1 MDQRISNLILIDSN
15 LRRRAAISHDLSS
28 TSTHVEPFEN
38 IAELCTS
45 WPRSGIILIHDDP
58 GAIGHLVDNMA
69 RHGEWF
75 PIIAF
80 SETPDA
86 QSIVKAVLDGAIDYM
101 PWPIAP
107 ADLQFTLARA
117 VARAESLG
125 SAKLR
130 EVMARA
136 RIDRLTRRE
145 KEVLGGVAGGLSNR
159 LIGEKLA
166 ISPRTVEIHRA
177 NMLNKLGA
185 NHTSDAI
192 RIAIE
197 ADLLH

>member
-1 MDQRISNLILIDSN
+1 MDAIPNLLLVDGDT
-15 LRRRAAISHDLSS
+15 RRRAAICHALSAS
-28 TSTHVEPFEN
+28 EIHVEPFEN
-38 IAELCTS
+38 ITELS
-45 WPRSGIILIHDDP
+45 SAWPRGGVILIHDEP
-58 GAIGHLVDNMA
+58 GAIDHLIGAMA
-69 RHGEWF
+69 EQGEWF

-80 SETPDA
+80 GENAGPR
-86 QSIVKAVLDGAIDYM
+86 QIVQAVLDGAIDYLV
-101 PWPIAP
+101 WPVSPERLTATIASSIH
-107 ADLQFTLARA
+107 RA
-117 VARAESLG
+117 SVVG

-136 RIDRLTRRE
+136 RIERLTRRE
-145 KEVLGGVAGGLSNR
+145 REVLGGVADGLSNR

-185 NHTSDAI
+185 SHTSDAI

-197 ADLLH
+197 AAIVH